1 MSILPRVVVLCAAVA
16 CCVASDASA
25 RAPANN
31 PYASLDST
39 KGVWPPFYKPDPN
52 DAKYLKMM
60 ADGVCKPTG
69 KTAQAFYQSKM
80 VDVNKLPEF
89 SLEGKIT
96 EVAGGSV
103 TAVDS
108 KTGESFLILVHED
121 RTISRV
127 RVEGKGTK
135 EMLAAGAFVR
145 FVGKVDAS
153 GTVADKLDKIELT
166 TPGMHPTTPVKP
178 NEMQNLTGKILR
190 HDGEHL
196 VVNATSGKVRR
207 LEVDLKDDAAVAAC
221 VADHRY
227 ASVGDKVTMKGR
239 ILRVANPAQVFCFAD
254 ELDITAAGIIS
265 PAKSPK
271 LAAAQTK

>member
-1 MSILPRVVVLCAAVA
+1 MFVVA
-16 CCVASDASA
+16 CCVAVDASA
-25 RAPANN
+25 QAPANN
-31 PYASLDST
+31 PYAGLEST

-60 ADGVCKPTG
+60 ADGVCKPNG

-89 SLEGKIT
+89 SLEGKIS

-108 KTGESFLILVHED
+108 RTGESFLILINED
-121 RTISRV
+121 RTVSRV

-135 EMLAAGAFVR
+135 DMLSAGAFVR
-145 FVGKVDAS
+145 FVGKVDTS
-153 GTVADKLDKIELT
+153 GTVADKLDKIEVT

-196 VVNATSGKVRR
+196 IVNAPSGKVRR
-207 LEVDLKDDAAVAAC
+207 LEADLKADAEVSAC
-221 VADHRY
+221 VADHRF

-239 ILRVANPAQVFCFAD
+239 ILRVTNPAQVFCFAD
-254 ELDITAAGIIS
+254 ELDIVSAGVIKPAATKAVATK
-265 PAKSPK
+265 AK
-271 LAAAQTK
+271 